1 MSVSQVSF
9 SYFPKVIILLNPVY
23 KMFLMTGQTFSRF
36 IVTDY
41 CFVIGYLKMISSPYY
56 TLESLFAFFWFC
68 FMYDVTKCK
77 HFATTYMK

>member
-41 CFVIGYLKMISSPYY
+41 CFVIGYLNMISSPYC
-56 TLESLFAFFWFC
+56 TLGSLFAFFC
-68 FMYDVTKCK
+68 FASGKASKSV